1 MDDDGHVVVI
11 EQPDG
16 AMRDTPVRVARN
28 GGAGR
33 VRSHAEISKSASA
46 PVRSGKFKKQ
56 RVAPPK
62 KKKNVRLEWK
72 RIRRYKTCY
81 GARSDDEDIVCD
93 MYQKAK
99 YLMELSGQRMVPQQ
113 EQPPKGMP
121 LWRFKSE
128 TTAAKGVTFR
138 EYECPL
144 RFVCDCRVG
153 LRIVEGVGYVQLER
167 RGLHHINSHVDETNY
182 DEPPEL
188 EEGTDDEHE
197 DFDTENEEA
206 SGDEDEHPGDADE
219 SVSADVGL

>member
-16 AMRDTPVRVARN
+16 AMLDTPFRVARN

-46 PVRSGKFKKQ
+46 PVRPGKFKKQ

-72 RIRRYKTCY
+72 RIRRYRTCY
-81 GARSDDEDIVCD
+81 GARLDDEDIAFD

-99 YLMELSGQRMVPQQ
+99 YLMELSGQRMVPEQ
-113 EQPPKGMP
+113 EEAPKGMH
-121 LWRFKSE
+121 LWTLKRE
-128 TTAAKGVTFR
+128 TTDAKGVTIR
-138 EYECPL
+138 EFECPL
-144 RFVCDCRVG
+144 RFVCQCRVG

-167 RGLHHINSHVDETNY
+167 RGLHNINSHVDETNY

-206 SGDEDEHPGDADE
+206 SGDEDDHPGDADE